1 MSTPARIAEA
11 EKASVAFHLALV
23 QIGVETAAAALSLWK
38 SDAVS
43 TRPASAGA
51 WMGKVIAL
59 IFKQRTRARDLARSY
74 YRLVRAL
81 RTDATIPDFSEPD
94 ATSSSLNDLRQDF
107 KSQVGKVPVQLG
119 SDDSRIKVEALD
131 SSKSASATDKAIQ
144 DEIKTALGNL
154 GPVSLNDALDSIDT
168 EKPASDVDAERQ
180 SASDQAGA
188 RQAAAAARIA
198 MNGARHELSDLVN
211 RDGKAIGY
219 IRLSRT
225 GTPCGWCAMLIS
237 RGPVY
242 KTQRSAEVVR
252 YTEGDQYH
260 DNCNCYAE
268 PVFSDKEYK
277 TSNLYRLNREYAEQW
292 PKVTRGLSGK
302 SAVSAWRR
310 YIRTQQRALAA
321 RANPQT
327 TQEA

>member
-1 MSTPARIAEA
+1 
-11 EKASVAFHLALV
+11 
-23 QIGVETAAAALSLWK
+23 
-38 SDAVS
+38 VS

-51 WMGKVIAL
+51 WLGRVIAL
-59 IFKQRTRARDLARSY
+59 IFKQRQRARDLARSY
-74 YRLVRAL
+74 YRLTRAL
-81 RTDATIPDFSEPD
+81 RTDLTIPDFSDPG
-94 ATSSSLNDLRQDF
+94 ATSTTLNDLRDDF
-107 KSQVGKVPVQLG
+107 QSQVGRTPVELG
-119 SDDSRIKVEALD
+119 SDNSSIDIEPLD
-131 SSKSASATDKAIQ
+131 SSKSTSATDKAIQ
-144 DEIKTALGNL
+144 DEIKLALGNL
-154 GPVSLNDALDSIDT
+154 GPIALDNALKQIDPT
-168 EKPASDVDAERQ
+168 DPASEVDEKRQ
-180 SASDQAGA
+180 AASDQAGA

-198 MNGARHELSDLVN
+198 MNGARHELSDLTN
-211 RDGKAIGY
+211 RDRKAIGY

-268 PVFSDKEYK
+268 PVFSDEEYE
-277 TSNLYRLNREYAEQW
+277 TSDLYRLNREYEEQW

-310 YIRTQQRALAA
+310 FIRTQQRAQAV
-321 RANPQT
+321 RPPTQT